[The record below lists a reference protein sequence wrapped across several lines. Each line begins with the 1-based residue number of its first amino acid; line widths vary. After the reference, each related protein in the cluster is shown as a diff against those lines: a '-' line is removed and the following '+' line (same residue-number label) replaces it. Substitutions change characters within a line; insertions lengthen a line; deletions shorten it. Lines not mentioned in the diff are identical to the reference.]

1 MSRLDKLKQ
10 QHPEFNV
17 SIIDIMGKIDP
28 TDTYKYTEF
37 LIKRLKEWFNGDNH
51 EETQLMIGAE
61 LIGEDNVEYLNEF
74 ENHCKAGRIKKN
86 DIGQHK
92 GFGSIKES
100 VREAEEIQK
109 QKEAEK
115 QVVKLFDND
124 EYCVVVPLSYEA
136 SKIYGAN
143 TKWCTTQEKYWND
156 YIKNYKLIYII
167 DKVNNEKYAI
177 SRKKDD
183 ELKIQ
188 GWMSDDKEVNPM
200 MLPLPSEIMTLVISE
215 VKKKESV
222 SDLMVE
228 NNLTTEKPN
237 EDLPYQS
244 YSGYTSE
251 IMAALQSYTYEDNIF
266 SEFYRK
272 YINGGYGGYNLYNST
287 SYTYERPET
296 EEDDL

>member
-1 MSRLDKLKQ
+1 
-10 QHPEFNV
+10 V
-17 SIIDIMGKIDP
+17 
-28 TDTYKYTEF
+28 
-37 LIKRLKEWFNGDNH
+37 
-51 EETQLMIGAE
+51 
-61 LIGEDNVEYLNEF
+61 
-74 ENHCKAGRIKKN
+74 
-86 DIGQHK
+86 
-92 GFGSIKES
+92 S

-115 QVVKLFDND
+115 QVVKLLDND

-222 SDLMVE
+222 SDLMG
-228 NNLTTEKPN
+228 EKPADEFEYKTYGSDVLGMISSYYSN
-237 EDLPYQS
+237 LGNNANANPY
-244 YSGYTSE
+244 Y
-251 IMAALQSYTYEDNIF
+251 N
-266 SEFYRK
+266 YRDINSLMK
-272 YINGGYGGYNLYNST
+272 YFGAT

-296 EEDDL
+296 EEGDDL

>member
-37 LIKRLKEWFNGDNH
+37 LIKRLKEWFDGKTH
-51 EETQLMIGAE
+51 EETQLIIGAE
-61 LIGEDNVEYLNEF
+61 LIGEDNVTYLNEF

-92 GFGSIKES
+92 GFNSIKES

-115 QVVKLFDND
+115 QVVKLLDND
-124 EYCVVVPLSYEA
+124 EYCIVVPLSYEA
-136 SKIYGAN
+136 SKVYGSN
-143 TKWCTTQEKYWND
+143 TKWCTTQERYWND
-156 YIKNYKLIYII
+156 YQTNYKLIYII
-167 DKVNNEKYAI
+167 DKVNDEKYAI

-183 ELKIQ
+183 DVKIQ
-188 GWMSDDKEVNPM
+188 GWMADDKEVNPM
-200 MLPLPSEIMTLVISE
+200 MLPLPSEVMSLVISE

-222 SDLMVE
+222 SDLIDEKSTGVIEYETYNQETLKMLSSYVNGEARTNSYLDYNDILKYFGLASGKYFGGSISYDPYNDNVE
-228 NNLTTEKPN
+228 GDGFGL
-237 EDLPYQS
+237 
-244 YSGYTSE
+244 
-251 IMAALQSYTYEDNIF
+251 
-266 SEFYRK
+266 
-272 YINGGYGGYNLYNST
+272 
-287 SYTYERPET
+287 
-296 EEDDL
+296 

>member
-51 EETQLMIGAE
+51 EETQLMIGVG

-92 GFGSIKES
+92 GFNSIKES

-115 QVVKLFDND
+115 QVVKLLDND

-136 SKIYGAN
+136 SKIYGAS

-188 GWMSDDKEVNPM
+188 GWMSNDKEVNPM
-200 MLPLPSEIMTLVISE
+200 MLPLPSEIMNLVISE

-222 SDLMVE
+222 SDLM
-228 NNLTTEKPN
+228 NEKPAD
-237 EDLPYQS
+237 EFDYKL
-244 YSGYTSE
+244 YTSD
-251 IMAALQSYTYEDNIF
+251 ALRMLSSYYGSGSNE
-266 SEFYRK
+266 SPYMSYRDINSFMK
-272 YINGGYGGYNLYNST
+272 YFVAT
-287 SYTYERPET
+287 SYTYENPET
-296 EEDDL
+296 EGDGDDL

>member
-10 QHPEFNV
+10 QHPELNV

-37 LIKRLKEWFNGDNH
+37 LIKRLKEWYDGKSH
-51 EETQLMIGAE
+51 EEVQLMIGTE
-61 LIGEDNVEYLNEF
+61 LIGEDNVIYLNEF
-74 ENHCKAGRIKKN
+74 ENHCRAGRIKKN

-92 GFGSIKES
+92 GFNSIKES

-115 QVVKLFDND
+115 QVVKLLDND

-215 VKKKESV
+215 VKKNESV
-222 SDLMVE
+222 SDLMD
-228 NNLTTEKPN
+228 EKPAD
-237 EDLPYQS
+237 EFDYKL
-244 YSGYTSE
+244 YTSD
-251 IMAALQSYTYEDNIF
+251 ALRMLSSYYNGSNNGDPYMSYQDINSF
-266 SEFYRK
+266 MK
-272 YINGGYGGYNLYNST
+272 YFGAT

-296 EEDDL
+296 EGDDL